1 MKDLTVSLE
10 DRPGTLADLGEA
22 LGKAGINIEG
32 MCAVAGEGRSIIHL
46 LVTDANAARL
56 VTFTNWGKT
65 VRRNLRLV
73 RSQWPPRPQLQRA
86 DINDLQVRINREI
99 ALTKHPLELVFP
111 SLPLNRRQKFA
122 ILIERAEL
130 INP

>member
-46 LVTDANAARL
+46 LVTDANAARAAPQGAAQTAEAVPPPL
-56 VTFTNWGKT
+56 RPAIASDLHARPGASGPWPRAMADAGVNIQVVYLATKNRAVAVTSDNAKA
-65 VRRNLRLV
+65 R
-73 RSQWPPRPQLQRA
+73 Q
-86 DINDLQVRINREI
+86 
-99 ALTKHPLELVFP
+99 ALGM
-111 SLPLNRRQKFA
+111 
-122 ILIERAEL
+122 
-130 INP
+130 